1 MKALFLRLSY
11 RRKIHKKSLKE
22 SEKKIFQDLF
32 INLCYTKNDEIC
44 L

>member
-22 SEKKIFQDLF
+22 SEKKDFSRF
-32 INLCYTKNDEIC
+32 IHKFMLH
-44 L
+44 